1 MREKQEKKTGKSR
14 QLTLFDFGKDMTAVA
29 KQIVAATEQIKAM
42 KTKKK
47 KKEKFVELFN
57 DS

>member
-14 QLTLFDFGKDMTAVA
+14 QLTLFDCGKDMMAVA
-29 KQIVAATEQIKAM
+29 KQIVAATEKIKAK

-47 KKEKFVELFN
+47 KKKFSELFN